1 MSKTNIKI
9 GVIGHKGRMGQEVL
23 KVLNEKNIEAVVLN
37 DEINGNKIDVFTKAD
52 VVIDFSSPQGL
63 KECLECVKK
72 TNTPLVSGSTP
83 INNELLGEIKE
94 INEKSKKETGKELV
108 YWSSNMSIGID
119 LTKKIAKELGG
130 ILKSEDFDCE
140 ILEAH
145 HHNKKDAPSGTAI
158 LLGKSVAEGRQV
170 DFEKVASF
178 DRNKTRKEGEIGFAS
193 IRGGSIFGEHEVMF
207 IGESECISVK
217 HIAYNRKVFAVGAV
231 ERALKMLK

>member
-23 KVLNEKNIEAVVLN
+23 QVLKEKNIEAVVPDDELN
-37 DEINGNKIDVFTKAD
+37 GDKLDVFKRLPDFCMDEIKD
-52 VVIDFSSPQGL
+52 
-63 KECLECVKK
+63 
-72 TNTPLVSGSTP
+72 
-83 INNELLGEIKE
+83 

-108 YWSSNMSIGID
+108 YWASNMSIGIN

-158 LLGKSVAEGRQV
+158 SIGKSVAEGRQV

-207 IGESECISVK
+207 IGESECISIK
-217 HIAYNRKVFAVGAV
+217 HIAYNRKVFAIGAV
-231 ERALKMLK
+231 ERALKMVGE

>member
-1 MSKTNIKI
+1 MEHIKI

-23 KVLNEKNIEAVVLN
+23 QVLKDKNIEAVLLD
-37 DEINGNKIDVFTKAD
+37 DEIKGNKLDVFKKAD
-52 VVIDFSSPQGL
+52 VVIDFSSPKGL
-63 KECLECVKK
+63 QECLECVKK

-83 INNELLGEIKE
+83 ISNELLDEINKT
-94 INEKSKKETGKELV
+94 NEKSKKESGRELI
-108 YWSSNMSIGID
+108 YWASNMSIGID

-130 ILKSEDFDCE
+130 VLKSEDFDCE

-158 LLGKSVAEGRQV
+158 SLGKSVAEGRKV

-178 DRNKTRKEGEIGFAS
+178 DRNKQRVEGEIGFAS

-207 IGESECISVK
+207 IGESECIAIK
-217 HIAYNRKVFAVGAV
+217 HIAYNRKVFAIGAV
-231 ERALKMLK
+231 EKALKMIK

>member
-1 MSKTNIKI
+1 MKNIKI

-23 KVLNEKNIEAVVLN
+23 QVLKEKNIEEVIID
-37 DEINGNKIDVFTKAD
+37 DEIGDKLKVFQNAD
-52 VVIDFSSPQGL
+52 IVIDFSSPQGL
-63 KECLECVKK
+63 KGCLECVRK

-83 INNELLGEIKE
+83 INNDLLDEIKS
-94 INEKSKKETGKELV
+94 INEKSKKEIGKELV

-119 LTKKIAKELGG
+119 LTKKIAKDLGG

-140 ILEAH
+140 IVEAH

-158 LLGKSVAEGRQV
+158 SLGKSVAEGRKV

-178 DRNKTRKEGEIGFAS
+178 DRNKQRTEGEIGFAS

-207 IGESECISVK
+207 IGENECISIK
-217 HIAYNRKVFAVGAV
+217 HIAYNRKVFAIGAV
-231 ERALKMLK
+231 EKAITMLH

>member
-63 KECLECVKK
+63 KECLECVRK

-83 INNELLGEIKE
+83 ISNELLGEIKE

-140 ILEAH
+140 ILEA
-145 HHNKKDAPSGTAI
+145 
-158 LLGKSVAEGRQV
+158 QV

>member
-1 MSKTNIKI
+1 MEHIKI

-23 KVLNEKNIEAVVLN
+23 QVLKDKNIEAVLLD
-37 DEINGNKIDVFTKAD
+37 DEIKGNKLDVFKKAD
-52 VVIDFSSPQGL
+52 VVIDFSSPKGL
-63 KECLECVKK
+63 QECLECVKK

-83 INNELLGEIKE
+83 ISNELLGEIKE
-94 INEKSKKETGKELV
+94 INEKSKKESGRELV
-108 YWSSNMSIGID
+108 YWSSNMSIGIELMKNISKD
-119 LTKKIAKELGG
+119 LGEKLN
-130 ILKSEDFDCE
+130 SSDYDCE

-158 LLGKSVAEGRQV
+158 SIGKSVAEGRKV

-178 DRNKTRKEGEIGFAS
+178 DRNRTRKEGEIGFAS

-207 IGESECISVK
+207 IGESECVSIK

-231 ERALKMLK
+231 ERALKMIK